1 LSHYRFEFR
10 EDYADETVDGVE
22 LENDAAAQAEAVEA
36 AREFMTDGIRKGID
50 RSGWISRVFDE
61 NGKLVA
67 TIKFSDL
74 LEKRGS
80 LQ

>member
-1 LSHYRFEFR
+1 MSQYRFEFR

-22 LENDAAAQAEAVEA
+22 LESDAAAQAEAIAA

-50 RSGWISRVFDE
+50 RTGWISRVFDE
-61 NGKLVA
+61 NGRLVV
-67 TIKFSDL
+67 TVKFSDL